1 MLYKRVK
8 IRMARLMLVIVIL
21 SPTDTFF
28 FPSVDIT
35 AGRDLVVGVL
45 HIMSHLAHF
54 LPPMVSQY

>member
-1 MLYKRVK
+1 
-8 IRMARLMLVIVIL
+8 MLVIVIL

-28 FPSVDIT
+28 FPTVDIT